1 MIHTSPRLLTIFAFC
16 VAFLVQGSESA
27 AAQSSGPYP
36 PPGQTYPDGTYPGS
50 GNAYPPAP
58 GTVPAQP
65 GQPGQP
71 AYPQATP
78 EATQSDK
85 FTVAEIVTAGHNFFG
100 QVTEGLATVVEHAV
114 SQYGLPNGYILG
126 QEASG
131 AVVGGLRYGEGT
143 LYTKNAGQHPIFWQ
157 GPSIGLDLGA
167 EGNRTM
173 MLVYN
178 LPSVDAIYSRYAGVA
193 GSAYLVAGVGMTVL
207 AGKGISIV
215 PIVSGIGARLGLNI
229 GYLKFTPK
237 ATWNPF

>member
-1 MIHTSPRLLTIFAFC
+1 MIRTSPRFLAIFAFGL
-16 VAFLVQGSESA
+16 ALALVHGSAPAS
-27 AAQSSGPYP
+27 AQSSGPYP
-36 PPGQTYPDGTYPGS
+36 SPGQTYPDGAYPGS

-65 GQPGQP
+65 AQP

-78 EATQSDK
+78 EAQQSDK

-114 SQYGLPNGYILG
+114 GNYGLPNGYILG

-131 AVVGGLRYGEGT
+131 AVVGGLRYGDGT
-143 LYTKNAGQHPIFWQ
+143 LYTKNAGQHPIYWQ

-207 AGKGISIV
+207 AGKGMYIV
-215 PIVSGIGARLGLNI
+215 PIVSGVGARLGLNI
-229 GYLKFTPK
+229 GYLKFTPT

>member
-1 MIHTSPRLLTIFAFC
+1 MIQISPRLLAILAFC
-16 VAFLVQGSESA
+16 VALPLVHGSEPA
-27 AAQSSGPYP
+27 GAQSSGPYP
-36 PPGQTYPDGTYPGS
+36 SPGQTYPDGAYPGS

-65 GQPGQP
+65 EQP

-78 EATQSDK
+78 EAQQSDK
-85 FTVAEIVTAGHNFFG
+85 FTVAEIVNAGQNFFG

-114 SQYGLPNGYILG
+114 ANYGLPNGYILG

-131 AVVGGLRYGEGT
+131 AVVGGLRYGDGT
-143 LYTKNAGQHPIFWQ
+143 LYTKNAGQHPIYWQ

-178 LPSVDAIYSRYAGVA
+178 LPNFDAIYSRYAGVA

-207 AGKGISIV
+207 AGKGIYIV
-215 PIVSGIGARLGLNI
+215 PIVSGVGARLGLNI
-229 GYLKFTPK
+229 GYLKFTRK